1 MDFRLKCKMQS
12 HTTQKKKKQGNFG
25 FGDEFSATTLKA
37 QSIKEK
43 KNFLN
48 FHQNEN
54 FCMDKVT
61 VNR

>member
-12 HTTQKKKKQGNFG
+12 HTTQKKKKKQGNFG

-43 KNFLN
+43 KLFKI
-48 FHQNEN
+48 FIKMKT
-54 FCMDKVT
+54 FA
-61 VNR
+61 